1 MKRIVVAIICA
12 LFMLGG
18 CGSNVKKKSETRNST
33 PAKVPESKKGT
44 PKELTAEEFKKY
56 VADYEA
62 HPDKWV
68 FEGKRP
74 AIIDFYATWCGP
86 CKMTAP
92 IFAELANTYAGKVDF
107 YKVDIDKQPE
117 LAALFGVNSIPTL
130 LFIPLEGNPS
140 ISVGA
145 MDKQQMQ
152 EAIKE
157 YLSL

>member
-1 MKRIVVAIICA
+1 MGKTLIIALCA
-12 LFMLGG
+12 LLVLASCKPGA
-18 CGSNVKKKSETRNST
+18 KKDDGQKAMVPTENQET
-33 PAKVPESKKGT
+33 KKGS
-44 PKELTAEEFKKY
+44 PIELTTATFKKE
-56 VADYEA
+56 VCDYEA

-92 IFAELANTYAGKVDF
+92 IFAELANTYMGKVDF

-117 LAALFGVNSIPTL
+117 LANLFGIKSIPTL
-130 LFIPLEGNPS
+130 LFIPLEGSPTV
-140 ISVGA
+140 SVGA

-152 EAIKE
+152 QAIQE

>member
-1 MKRIVVAIICA
+1 MDKIFFVALCA
-12 LFMLGG
+12 LLVLGG
-18 CGSNVKKKSETRNST
+18 CKPDSKQKGEQDTVTKTENQETQ
-33 PAKVPESKKGT
+33 EKG
-44 PKELTAEEFKKY
+44 PIELTTVEFKKR
-56 VADYEA
+56 VVNYEA

-74 AIIDFYATWCGP
+74 AVIDFYATWCGP
-86 CKMTAP
+86 CKLTAP
-92 IFAELANTYAGKVDF
+92 IFAELASTYTGKVDF

-117 LAALFGVNSIPTL
+117 LAALFNISSIPTL
-130 LFIPLEGNPS
+130 LFIPLEGTPS

-152 EAIKE
+152 EALHE